1 MHHCISSP
9 LIVTFIR
16 HHYLVTAIGF
26 QCLIMPSKTWRACEA
41 GASPATRF
49 LRHDARRTGGP
60 IAGFRSVF
68 KTSRAKP
75 ETLHSAVRR
84 PRAIAGDAL
93 PSDTETARDDGS
105 HNGQFEH
112 GDLLASCARRVMRQ
126 SAQSRRPYRGGFDLH
141 QMKLNER
148 YPPGLNNSHGIT
160 RNDTD
165 QNRTRLTSP

>member
-26 QCLIMPSKTWRACEA
+26 QCLIRPSKTWRACEA

-60 IAGFRSVF
+60 IAGFRSVSN
-68 KTSRAKP
+68 TSRAKP

-84 PRAIAGDAL
+84 PRAIAVDAL
-93 PSDTETARDDGS
+93 PSDAETARDDGS
-105 HNGQFEH
+105 HDGQFEH
-112 GDLLASCARRVMRQ
+112 GDLLTSCARRVMRQ

-141 QMKLNER
+141 QTSRRNRQVGTARGGGNE
-148 YPPGLNNSHGIT
+148 I
-160 RNDTD
+160 
-165 QNRTRLTSP
+165 RTVTK